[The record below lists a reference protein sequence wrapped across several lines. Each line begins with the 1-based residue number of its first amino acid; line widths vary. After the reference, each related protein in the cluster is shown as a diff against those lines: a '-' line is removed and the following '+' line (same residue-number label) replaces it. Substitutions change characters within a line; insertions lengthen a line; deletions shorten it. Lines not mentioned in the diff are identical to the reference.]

1 MVNQRQFPSDVPS
14 RAPRG
19 RKGIVRARVDGA
31 TYIVDFGTPDGAA
44 ELAFYG
50 GFDLLAR
57 ATVVYCEWMQEAATW
72 RISSVVQLPTP

>member
-1 MVNQRQFPSDVPS
+1 MVSRRFPTDVPTRDS
-14 RAPRG
+14 RG
-19 RKGIVRARVDGA
+19 RKGIVRARVA
-31 TYIVDFGTPDGAA
+31 ANTYIVDFGTPDGAA

-50 GFDLLAR
+50 GFDLLAV